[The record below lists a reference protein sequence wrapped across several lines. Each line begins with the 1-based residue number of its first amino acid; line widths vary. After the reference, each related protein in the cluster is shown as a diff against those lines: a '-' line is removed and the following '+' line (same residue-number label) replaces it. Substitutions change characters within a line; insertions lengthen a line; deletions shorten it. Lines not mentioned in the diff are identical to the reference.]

1 MSHYCSADVRRWHIS
16 AVIKLYLRSVVQKAI
31 GASVDFTVAE
41 GCICALVGC
50 VGVGDKMY
58 ANKNPEQSPG
68 FS

>member
-1 MSHYCSADVRRWHIS
+1 MSHYCSADARRWHIS
-16 AVIKLYLRSVVQKAI
+16 AVIKLYRRSVAQKAI
-31 GASVDFTVAE
+31 GASVGFVVE
-41 GCICALVGC
+41 H

>member
-16 AVIKLYLRSVVQKAI
+16 AVIKLYRRSVAQKAI
-31 GASVDFTVAE
+31 GASVGFVVE
-41 GCICALVGC
+41 QGCLCALVGYG
-50 VGVGDKMY
+50 GVGDKMY